1 MPNWCELATADP
13 PSSELT
19 LALPSDGRYDSD
31 DAICC
36 LTRWDL
42 AKKSANKWAARGR
55 RILCASFR
63 RSTTICAV
71 SASRCPNLMSDT
83 FESLL
88 VDLSRAGV
96 DYLVAG
102 GVAICLNGFVR
113 ATQDLDLL
121 VEASPANLQRLLGC
135 LATFGEG
142 FARELSP
149 EDFPMEEGAVRVN
162 EDFTLDLFT
171 LMRNRT
177 FADFVATA
185 RRLEIGGV
193 VVRYLAP
200 ESLIELK
207 SASPR
212 EKDRLDVAALR
223 EIIAGAASPSAAN
236 LEKLTP
242 PASSRPDESR

>member
-1 MPNWCELATADP
+1 MP
-13 PSSELT
+13 
-19 LALPSDGRYDSD
+19 
-31 DAICC
+31 
-36 LTRWDL
+36 
-42 AKKSANKWAARGR
+42 
-55 RILCASFR
+55 
-63 RSTTICAV
+63 
-71 SASRCPNLMSDT
+71 DT

-102 GVAICLNGFVR
+102 GVAVCLNGFVR

-121 VEASPANLQRLLGC
+121 VEASPANLRRLLAC

-177 FADFVATA
+177 FADFAATA
-185 RRLEIGGV
+185 RRLEDRRDRGAIPRPRIADRAE
-193 VVRYLAP
+193 VRFGTGKG
-200 ESLIELK
+200 ST
-207 SASPR
+207 R
-212 EKDRLDVAALR
+212 CRRAAR
-223 EIIAGAASPSAAN
+223 NHRRRSAAR
-236 LEKLTP
+236 LC
-242 PASSRPDESR
+242 ESRGADATSQLETG